1 MINPK
6 YVLVNAIEER
16 LNITLTNEQLA
27 YIFSE
32 DQELVM
38 TTPRRY
44 GKDLITA
51 IKIAVHLILKDNHKI
66 GVLCYSKDKAKLVH
80 QQVKEILELLNANN
94 QIRFCSKNPYRIL
107 MNNNSQVNMFSSDAE
122 IRGHRLDEAYII
134 EFLHRQGMN
143 DAFNRVLMLLLHNRD
158 YRLNII
164 GTPTI
169 SISIEGILNRSNI
182 RHIAVEGTMQHF
194 NSTAISE
201 ELPEFARPGEM
212 IFNARTNE
220 YYIAN
225 QFGELVCCNL
235 Q

>member
-6 YVLVNAIEER
+6 YVLINAIEER
-16 LNITLTNEQLA
+16 LNITLTDEQLA

-32 DQELVM
+32 DRELIM

-44 GKDLITA
+44 GKNLITA

-66 GVLCYSKDKAKLVH
+66 GVLCSSKDIARGVY

-94 QIRFCSKNPYRIL
+94 QIRFCSKNLCRIL
-107 MNNNSQVNMFSSDAE
+107 MNNDSQVNMFSSDAE
-122 IRGHRLDEAYII
+122 IRGHRLDEAYIM
-134 EFLHRQGMN
+134 EFLHRQGIN
-143 DAFNRVLMLLLHNRD
+143 DAFNRVLISLLYKKD

-169 SISIEGILNRSNI
+169 SASMEGILNRSNI

-194 NSTAISE
+194 DGIAISE

-212 IFNARTNE
+212 IFNSRTNE

-225 QFGELVCCNL
+225 QFGEFIRCSL
-235 Q
+235 

>member
-32 DQELVM
+32 DQELIM

-51 IKIAVHLILKDNHKI
+51 IKIAVHLILKDNYKI
-66 GVLCYSKDKAKLVH
+66 GVLCHSRESSKNFYEKI
-80 QQVKEILELLNANN
+80 KEILELLNANN
-94 QIRFCSKNPYRIL
+94 QIRICSKIPCGIAMHND
-107 MNNNSQVNMFSSDAE
+107 SQVNIFSSDSDV
-122 IRGHRLDEAYII
+122 RGHKLDEAYII
-134 EFLHRQGMN
+134 EFSHKQGIN
-143 DAFNRVLMLLLHNRD
+143 DAFNRMLMVLLHNEN
-158 YRLNII
+158 YKLNII
-164 GTPTI
+164 GTPTMNTLM
-169 SISIEGILNRSNI
+169 EGILNRSNM
-182 RHIAVEGTMQHF
+182 RHIAVEDTIQHF
-194 NSTAISE
+194 NSIAISE

-225 QFGELVCCNL
+225 QFGEFVRCSL
-235 Q
+235 

>member
-6 YVLVNAIEER
+6 YVLVNTIEER
-16 LNITLTNEQLA
+16 LNITLTDEQLA

-32 DQELVM
+32 DQELIM

-44 GKDLITA
+44 GKNLITA

-66 GVLCYSKDKAKLVH
+66 GVLCSSKDIARGVY

-94 QIRFCSKNPYRIL
+94 QILFCSKNLCRIL
-107 MNNNSQVNMFSSDAE
+107 MNNDSQVNMFSSDVE
-122 IRGHRLDEAYII
+122 IRGHRLDEAYIM
-134 EFLHRQGMN
+134 EFLHRQGIN
-143 DAFNRVLMLLLHNRD
+143 DAFNRVLISLLYKKD

-169 SISIEGILNRSNI
+169 SASMEGILNRSNI

-194 NSTAISE
+194 DGIAISE

-212 IFNARTNE
+212 IFNSRTNE

-225 QFGELVCCNL
+225 QFGEFIRCSL
-235 Q
+235 

>member
-6 YVLVNAIEER
+6 YVLVNTIEER
-16 LNITLTNEQLA
+16 LNITLTDEQLA

-32 DQELVM
+32 DQELIM

-44 GKDLITA
+44 GKDFITA

-66 GVLCYSKDKAKLVH
+66 GVLCSSKDIARGIY

-94 QIRFCSKNPYRIL
+94 QIQFCSKNPCRIL
-107 MNNNSQVNMFSSDAE
+107 MNNDSQVNMFSSDAE
-122 IRGHRLDEAYII
+122 IRGHRLDEAYIM
-134 EFLHRQGMN
+134 EFLHRQGIN
-143 DAFNRVLMLLLHNRD
+143 DAFNKVLISLLYKKD

-169 SISIEGILNRSNI
+169 SASMEGILNRSNI

-194 NSTAISE
+194 NGIAISE

-212 IFNARTNE
+212 IFNSRTNE

-225 QFGELVCCNL
+225 QFGEFIRCSL
-235 Q
+235 

>member
-16 LNITLTNEQLA
+16 LNITLTDEQLA

-32 DQELVM
+32 DQELIM

-44 GKDLITA
+44 GKNLITA

-66 GVLCYSKDKAKLVH
+66 GVLCSSKDIARGVY
-80 QQVKEILELLNANN
+80 QQVKEILDANN
-94 QIRFCSKNPYRIL
+94 QIRFCSKNLCRIL
-107 MNNNSQVNMFSSDAE
+107 MNNDSQVNMFSSDAE
-122 IRGHRLDEAYII
+122 IRGHRLDEAYIM
-134 EFLHRQGMN
+134 EFLHRQGIN
-143 DAFNRVLMLLLHNRD
+143 DAFNRVLISLLYKKD

-169 SISIEGILNRSNI
+169 SVSMEGILNRSNI

-194 NSTAISE
+194 NGIAISE

-212 IFNARTNE
+212 IFNSRTNE

-225 QFGELVCCNL
+225 QFGEFIRCSL
-235 Q
+235 

>member
-32 DQELVM
+32 DQELIM

-51 IKIAVHLILKDNHKI
+51 IKIAVHLILKDNYKI
-66 GVLCYSKDKAKLVH
+66 GVLCHSRESSKNFYEK
-80 QQVKEILELLNANN
+80 VKEILELLNANN
-94 QIRFCSKNPYRIL
+94 QIRICSKIPCGIAMHND
-107 MNNNSQVNMFSSDAE
+107 SQVNIFSSDSDV
-122 IRGHRLDEAYII
+122 RGHRLDEAYII
-134 EFLHRQGMN
+134 EFSHKQGIN
-143 DAFNRVLMLLLHNRD
+143 DAFNRMLMVLLHNEN
-158 YRLNII
+158 YKLNII
-164 GTPTI
+164 GTPTMNTL
-169 SISIEGILNRSNI
+169 IEGILNRSSM
-182 RHIAVEGTMQHF
+182 RHIVVEDTMQHF
-194 NSTAISE
+194 NSIAISE

-220 YYIAN
+220 YSIAN
-225 QFGELVCCNL
+225 QFGEFVRCSL
-235 Q
+235 

>member
-6 YVLVNAIEER
+6 YVLVNTIEER
-16 LNITLTNEQLA
+16 LNITLTDEQLA

-32 DQELVM
+32 DQELIM

-44 GKDLITA
+44 GKNLITA

-66 GVLCYSKDKAKLVH
+66 GVLCSSKDIARGVY

-94 QIRFCSKNPYRIL
+94 QIRFCSKNPCRIL
-107 MNNNSQVNMFSSDAE
+107 MNNDSQVDMFSSDAE
-122 IRGHRLDEAYII
+122 IRGHRLDEAYIM
-134 EFLHRQGMN
+134 EFLHRQGIN
-143 DAFNRVLMLLLHNRD
+143 DAFNKVLISLLYKKD

-169 SISIEGILNRSNI
+169 SASMEGILNRSNI

-194 NSTAISE
+194 DGIAISE

-212 IFNARTNE
+212 IFNSRTNE

-225 QFGELVCCNL
+225 QFGEFIRCSL
-235 Q
+235 